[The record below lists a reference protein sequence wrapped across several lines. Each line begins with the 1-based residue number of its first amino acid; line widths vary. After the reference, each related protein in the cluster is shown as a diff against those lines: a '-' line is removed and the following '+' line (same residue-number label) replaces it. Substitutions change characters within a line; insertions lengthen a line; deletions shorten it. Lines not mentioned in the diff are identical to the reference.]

1 MEDEQY
7 NNPPEL
13 QQQGFSEDQ
22 QDYGDFVTD
31 QQEDQQFLGVATGQ
45 KERES
50 IFSFFKHIL
59 GIKDSSKVGNLNP
72 KELGMLE
79 LSVRNNE
86 YLAKLGYLLH
96 NKSYHD
102 FFMSNAEIT
111 LATSMSKRGWLPELV
126 VSQKR
131 FTSRSVQP
139 TTTGQPAKTGFLG
152 LGKKRPQPEQQPQ

>member
-1 MEDEQY
+1 MEDEVTQ
-7 NNPPEL
+7 PDV
-13 QQQGFSEDQ
+13 QQGFSDEQ
-22 QDYGDFVTD
+22 QDYGEFLTD
-31 QQEDQQFLGVATGQ
+31 QQEDQQFLGSVTGQ
-45 KERES
+45 RERES

-59 GIKDSSKVGNLNP
+59 GIKDSSKVANLNP

-131 FTSRSVQP
+131 FTQRAVQP
-139 TTTGQPAKTGFLG
+139 TTQSPPKAGFLG
-152 LGKKRPQPEQQPQ
+152 LGKKRQPEQAPQ